1 MAGRLGGDESGGV
14 YFGPP
19 AEPFPGTDA
28 AAKVQ
33 EAAEAAIRYDTQHT
47 HTHTQHTTHTTA
59 TDGWMEIID
68 RRNGGLSGAHAVPV
82 CLIFMLLLL

>member
-33 EAAEAAIRYDTQHT
+33 EAAEAAIRYDT
-47 HTHTQHTTHTTA
+47 
-59 TDGWMEIID
+59 
-68 RRNGGLSGAHAVPV
+68 
-82 CLIFMLLLL
+82 

>member
-47 HTHTQHTTHTTA
+47 HTHTIA
-59 TDGWMEIID
+59 IEIID
-68 RRNGGLSGAHAVPV
+68 RLNGGLSGAHAVLV
-82 CLIFMLLLL
+82 CLILMLLS

>member
-33 EAAEAAIRYDTQHT
+33 EAAEAAIRYDTQ
-47 HTHTQHTTHTTA
+47 THTQSQSM
-59 TDGWMEIID
+59 DGD
-68 RRNGGLSGAHAVPV
+68 HRSRNGGLSGAHAVLV
-82 CLIFMLLLL
+82 CLMLMLLL

>member
-33 EAAEAAIRYDTQHT
+33 EAAEAAIRYNTQHT
-47 HTHTQHTTHTTA
+47 RNGNA
-59 TDGWMEIID
+59 CMEIID
-68 RRNGGLSGAHAVPV
+68 HAMEAYP
-82 CLIFMLLLL
+82 LLTPSLCAFC